1 VWTHRSDLKN
11 KATKMATTYKIL
23 MFLKRRPGMSV
34 EAFRDYYENR
44 HAKLCEKY
52 TTGVQRYMRRFLDPL
67 PDAATGKTEDLPF
80 DVITELWFEDETVF
94 QATVR
99 YLSTS
104 VMPEEVVEDE
114 KNLFD
119 RAKSRI
125 ATAVEL
131 ESQLSGQVPK

>member
-1 VWTHRSDLKN
+1 M
-11 KATKMATTYKIL
+11 MATTFKIL

-34 EAFRDYYENR
+34 EAFRDYYENH

-67 PDAATGKTEDLPF
+67 PDASTGITEELPF
-80 DVITELWFEDETVF
+80 DVVTELWFQDEAVF
-94 QATVR
+94 RATVT

-104 VMPEEVVEDE
+104 IMPEDVVEDE
-114 KNLFD
+114 KKLFD

-125 ATAVEL
+125 ATVVEC
-131 ESQLSGQVPK
+131 ESHLKG

>member
-1 VWTHRSDLKN
+1 
-11 KATKMATTYKIL
+11 MATTFKIL

-67 PDAATGKTEDLPF
+67 PDVATGVTAELPF
-80 DVITELWFEDETVF
+80 DVITELWFEDEAVF
-94 QATVR
+94 RATVH

-104 VMPEEVVEDE
+104 IMPEEVIEDE

-125 ATAVEL
+125 ATVIEC
-131 ESQLSGQVPK
+131 ESRLR